1 MTTTEFKQR
10 TAGIIDVMPQEF
22 DDFELQVQ
30 RFQAGEF
37 DETEFLA
44 YRLKQGVYG
53 QRQPDAQMIRVKIP
67 FGGLKA
73 DQLDALGEVSARFVP
88 LNKGHVTTR
97 ENIQY
102 HHVKLENAAHVM
114 RVLGGG
120 RTDHEGSVRQHGAQR
135 HRVCDGRRVFG

>member
-10 TAGIIDVMPQEF
+10 TAGIIDVMPEEF

-73 DQLDALGEVSARFVP
+73 DQLDALGEVSALFGPAEQGARDDAREHPVP
-88 LNKGHVTTR
+88 PRQAGER
-97 ENIQY
+97 GARY
-102 HHVKLENAAHVM
+102 ARAG
-114 RVLGGG
+114 RS

-135 HRVCDGRRVFG
+135 HRVCDGGSVLG

>member
-10 TAGIIDVMPQEF
+10 TAGIIDVMPEEI

-30 RFQAGEF
+30 RFQSGEF
-37 DETEFLA
+37 DEMEFLA

-53 QRQPDAQMIRVKIP
+53 QRQPEAQMMRIKIP

-97 ENIQY
+97 ENIQF
-102 HHVKLENAAHVM
+102 HHVKLEDAADVM
-114 RVLGGG
+114 RCAG
-120 RTDHEGSVRQHGAQR
+120 
-135 HRVCDGRRVFG
+135 